1 MAPNDALQRVLSV
14 ELLADVFSESI
25 SNPARRQLPARDF
38 PRIGPQQVAE
48 AALVALSSHDRSEGY
63 GRDLLHAIQ
72 LLDLVDGAERWRE
85 ASVDGEI
92 AVVDDGADR
101 QIAEQVREV
110 APDPLVSVLL
120 NALFVEPIA
129 SFEGELGGNT
139 ICLVAHFRDCH
150 E

>member
-1 MAPNDALQRVLSV
+1 MAPNDALQRILSV

-38 PRIGPQQVAE
+38 TRIGPQEVAE
-48 AALVALSSHDRSEGY
+48 AAL
-63 GRDLLHAIQ
+63 
-72 LLDLVDGAERWRE
+72 ERWRE

-129 SFEGELGGNT
+129 SFEGEKGGNT

>member
-1 MAPNDALQRVLSV
+1 M
-14 ELLADVFSESI
+14 
-25 SNPARRQLPARDF
+25 
-38 PRIGPQQVAE
+38 
-48 AALVALSSHDRSEGY
+48 ALSSHDRSEGY

>member
-1 MAPNDALQRVLSV
+1 MAPNDALQRILSV

-38 PRIGPQQVAE
+38 PRIGPQEVAE
-48 AALVALSSHDRSEGY
+48 AALLALSSHDRSEGY

-101 QIAEQVREV
+101 QIAE
-110 APDPLVSVLL
+110 
-120 NALFVEPIA
+120 
-129 SFEGELGGNT
+129 
-139 ICLVAHFRDCH
+139 
-150 E
+150 